1 MVEQA
6 CRTSDLEAGAYHA
19 TDCPATPKA
28 SAGRSGNDENR
39 REFSGR
45 RIRQN
50 ICERSWTY
58 DANRPPRMA
67 VEVIRIRNTFLPL
80 VMQSVPIAPALAIPV
95 QKWNSNLIGVGVTRT
110 LTMKIRDNRTS
121 PGKRRHARSNATGAN
136 RRIAA
141 WSPAHHGS
149 FT

>member
-1 MVEQA
+1 VVEQA

-67 VEVIRIRNTFLPL
+67 VEVIRIRNTFLP
-80 VMQSVPIAPALAIPV
+80 PRDA
-95 QKWNSNLIGVGVTRT
+95 VGPHSSGTGH
-110 LTMKIRDNRTS
+110 
-121 PGKRRHARSNATGAN
+121 PGSKME
-136 RRIAA
+136 
-141 WSPAHHGS
+141 
-149 FT
+149 